1 MKFMKLGT
9 KADTFHTE
17 QATRTLISDIAA
29 DLVIQINDITYL
41 LHKLQFPL
49 LPKCGLLQ
57 RLCYDTGDSESVSL
71 ELHDIPGGEDAFE
84 LCAKFCYG
92 IAINISAHNFV
103 SALCAAK
110 FLRMNDSIEKGNFVG
125 KLESFFNSCILEGWK
140 DSIATLQTTATLPE
154 WSENLGIVRKCID
167 SIIEKIL
174 TPPPQVKW
182 SYTYTR
188 PGYTKKQHHSV
199 PKDWWTEDVSD
210 LDIDLFRCI
219 VMAIRSTYVLPPQL
233 IGEALHVYACRWL
246 PGITKLKSS
255 GSSVS
260 QTEESKEKN
269 RKILETIVSMI
280 PADRGSV
287 SVGFLFRLLSI
298 SIHLG
303 VSSVTKTELIRRAS
317 LQFEEATVS
326 DLLYPSTS
334 SSDQNYYDT
343 ELVQAVLETFLKL
356 WKRMSP
362 GAVDNSYFL
371 RSIRNVGKLIDSYLQ
386 VVARDDNMQ
395 VSKFVSLAET
405 VPSIAREDHD
415 DLYRAINIYL
425 KMHPEMSKAD
435 KKRLCGILDCQR
447 LSPEVRGHA
456 VKNELLPLRTV
467 VQLLY
472 FEQDKGSKATSSHK
486 LPKPHEILL
495 GAKDR
500 AATTRD
506 TQSKHS
512 LGPNKEEFNGEEI
525 RERDHHHKTK
535 RSDGKLA
542 LDMEKKMVIRGDI
555 AETQSEKGRVLR
567 DESSSSGKVDK
578 DPKKMIRR
586 ARSKSE
592 HGVKK

>member
-9 KADTFHTE
+9 KADTFYTE
-17 QATRTLISDIAA
+17 QATRTLISEIAA

-57 RLCYDTGDSESVSL
+57 RLCYDTSDSESVSL

-110 FLRMNDSIEKGNFVG
+110 FLRMNDSIEKGNLVG

-219 VMAIRSTYVLPPQL
+219 IMAIRSTYVLPPQL

-246 PGITKLKSS
+246 PGLTKLKSS
-255 GSSVS
+255 GSSAS
-260 QTEESKEKN
+260 QTEESNKEKN

-326 DLLYPSTS
+326 DLLYPSKS

-343 ELVQAVLETFLKL
+343 ELVLAVLETFLKL

-415 DLYRAINIYL
+415 DLYQAINIYL
-425 KMHPEMSKAD
+425 KVHTDLSKAD

-447 LSPEVRGHA
+447 LSPEVRAHA

-472 FEQDKGSKATSSHK
+472 FEQDKGSKATTSHK

-495 GAKDR
+495 GAKHR
-500 AATTRD
+500 PATT
-506 TQSKHS
+506 
-512 LGPNKEEFNGEEI
+512 NEEFNGEEI
-525 RERDHHHKTK
+525 RERVHHKTK
-535 RSDGKLA
+535 RSDGKLLA
-542 LDMEKKMVIRGDI
+542 LDLEKKMVIKGDI
-555 AETQSEKGRVLR
+555 EETRSEKARGIK
-567 DESSSSGKVDK
+567 DASSSSGKVDL
-578 DPKKMIRR
+578 DPKKIIRR
-586 ARSKSE
+586 TRSKSE